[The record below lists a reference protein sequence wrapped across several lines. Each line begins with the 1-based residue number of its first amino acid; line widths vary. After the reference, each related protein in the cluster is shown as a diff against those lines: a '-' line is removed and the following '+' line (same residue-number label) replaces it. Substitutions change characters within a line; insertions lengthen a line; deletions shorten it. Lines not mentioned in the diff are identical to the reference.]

1 MLQSM
6 ESQRVRHDLVTKQ
19 VLLLEWSNI
28 FYYKV
33 PFPIWE
39 WILINYT
46 IQNICTELQQTND
59 IKTFWTSIKKV
70 YSRAFWP
77 LKSTFMCGNNKIYK
91 RVLTANGR
99 GLHKC
104 SESITSF
111 KLLNNSI
118 QFSSVQSLSHVWL
131 FETPWT
137 ASFQA
142 SLWITNSQSLLKLM
156 SIESVMP
163 SNRASH
169 PLLSPFPLSFKLS
182 QHQALFQWVSSG

>member
-1 MLQSM
+1 MVGWHHWLNGHEFEQTPGDS
-6 ESQRVRHDLVTKQ
+6 EGQWRLACCSPWSLRVRHDLVTKQ

-59 IKTFWTSIKKV
+59 TKTFWTSIKKV

-77 LKSTFMCGNNKIYK
+77 LKSTFMCGNNKIYI
-91 RVLTANGR
+91 RVLTATGR

-118 QFSSVQSLSHVWL
+118 QFSSIQSLSRV
-131 FETPWT
+131 
-137 ASFQA
+137 
-142 SLWITNSQSLLKLM
+142 
-156 SIESVMP
+156 
-163 SNRASH
+163 
-169 PLLSPFPLSFKLS
+169 
-182 QHQALFQWVSSG
+182 